1 MIRKIIQRV
10 NEWLEDRLRSIVRP
24 LSPDAR
30 VIVIVTMLI
39 VFSGLSIYMTV
50 SSIYNLGK
58 DKGQELQI
66 EQIETLKLQPEQLRD
81 SINNQNKFYNGT
93 GEFFAMRKCCRR
105 FLSIIYMPHFS
116 FYYKGFFSI

>member
-58 DKGQELQI
+58 GKGEQMQI
-66 EQIETLKLQPEQLRD
+66 EQIETLKLQLKQQQRD
-81 SINNQNKFYNGT
+81 SINNLNHYQY
-93 GEFFAMRKCCRR
+93 ER
-105 FLSIIYMPHFS
+105 SS
-116 FYYKGFFSI
+116 E

>member
-1 MIRKIIQRV
+1 MILKIIQRV
-10 NEWLEDRLRSIVRP
+10 NEWLEDRLRSLIRP

-58 DKGQELQI
+58 DKGQELEI
-66 EQIETLKLQPEQLRD
+66 EQIETLKLQLEQQQRD
-81 SINNQNKFYNGT
+81 SINHQNNFYNGT
-93 GEFFAMRKCCRR
+93 GEFE
-105 FLSIIYMPHFS
+105 
-116 FYYKGFFSI
+116 

>member
-10 NEWLEDRLRSIVRP
+10 NEWLEDRLRSLVRP

-39 VFSGLSIYMTV
+39 LFSGLSIYMTV

-58 DKGQELQI
+58 GEGEQMQI
-66 EQIETLKLQPEQLRD
+66 EQIETLKLQLEQQQRD
-81 SINNQNKFYNGT
+81 SINNLNNHYQY
-93 GEFFAMRKCCRR
+93 ER
-105 FLSIIYMPHFS
+105 SS
-116 FYYKGFFSI
+116 E

>member
-10 NEWLEDRLRSIVRP
+10 NEWLEDRLRSLVRP

-39 VFSGLSIYMTV
+39 LFSGLSIYMTV

-58 DKGQELQI
+58 DKGKELQI
-66 EQIETLKLQPEQLRD
+66 EQIETLKLQQQQRD
-81 SINNQNKFYNGT
+81 SINHQNNFYNGT
-93 GEFFAMRKCCRR
+93 GEFE
-105 FLSIIYMPHFS
+105 
-116 FYYKGFFSI
+116 